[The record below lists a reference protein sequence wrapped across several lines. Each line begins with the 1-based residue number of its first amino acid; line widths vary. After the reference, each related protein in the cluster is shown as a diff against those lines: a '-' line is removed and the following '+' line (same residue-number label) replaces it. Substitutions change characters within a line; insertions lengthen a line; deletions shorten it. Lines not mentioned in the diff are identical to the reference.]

1 MSGEK
6 INIAGKSPVIDTEYR
21 YKMHPLVVKTES
33 GTTVLVNIVE
43 VAKELNRSA
52 LEISKFFGIELGSQT
67 TFDEKTGRY
76 TVNGGRIASDLQT
89 RLKVYVEK
97 FVLCGGCKKPET
109 RYEFKR
115 DIIYQKCD
123 ACRHK
128 EAVDMNHRLAKYI
141 LAQNTSKDKHE
152 RKERKRESNKE
163 PQKQVKGSKKEGDMD
178 GKSVGQSFEY
188 GLIKEAVQKEKVKT
202 TIKKEKKTSAKGTSN
217 PGIDMSGK
225 EEETDSEIQDR
236 LAAVEDAIVRFRQW
250 CSVHTTAT
258 TCTATRETSAEQ
270 LWFLQIAA
278 SISTCYRA
286 VIFIGAVFTEA
297 VFADEQVKVYKEDLQ
312 LLADTMIKQ
321 RQMIA
326 AFEWFCGSR
335 FPGLQSRFVVLLKQ
349 LYDEDIVDEESLLIW
364 RQDTTRNQYS
374 LDEMVTLDTL
384 ERLKESSLPLFT
396 WLENAQCSD
405 EDDESVEC
413 DSGDEDAVGDRDAA
427 NNEHVREDD
436 VQGDSCEV

>member
-1 MSGEK
+1 M
-6 INIAGKSPVIDTEYR
+6 
-21 YKMHPLVVKTES
+21 
-33 GTTVLVNIVE
+33 
-43 VAKELNRSA
+43 AKELNRSA

-76 TVNGGRIASDLQT
+76 TGKFVWAQIPMLFSFFFSFTVITHILVNGGRIASDLQT

-202 TIKKEKKTSAKGTSN
+202 TIKK
-217 PGIDMSGK
+217 
-225 EEETDSEIQDR
+225 
-236 LAAVEDAIVRFRQW
+236 V
-250 CSVHTTAT
+250 
-258 TCTATRETSAEQ
+258 
-270 LWFLQIAA
+270 
-278 SISTCYRA
+278 
-286 VIFIGAVFTEA
+286 
-297 VFADEQVKVYKEDLQ
+297 
-312 LLADTMIKQ
+312 
-321 RQMIA
+321 
-326 AFEWFCGSR
+326 
-335 FPGLQSRFVVLLKQ
+335 
-349 LYDEDIVDEESLLIW
+349 
-364 RQDTTRNQYS
+364 
-374 LDEMVTLDTL
+374 
-384 ERLKESSLPLFT
+384 
-396 WLENAQCSD
+396 
-405 EDDESVEC
+405 
-413 DSGDEDAVGDRDAA
+413 
-427 NNEHVREDD
+427 
-436 VQGDSCEV
+436 